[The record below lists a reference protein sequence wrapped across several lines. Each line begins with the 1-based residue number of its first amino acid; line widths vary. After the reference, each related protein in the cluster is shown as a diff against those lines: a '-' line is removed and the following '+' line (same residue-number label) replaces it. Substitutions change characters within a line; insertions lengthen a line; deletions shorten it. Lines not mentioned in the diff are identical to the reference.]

1 MQINVSSR
9 RHTTSA
15 PWIPSSKRQKALI
28 GRIWMKIRSLQAL
41 DSAGLLVRIGKK
53 YVSKA
58 PIRSSVVADR
68 EYLYRIRAS
77 ILDQQE

>member
-41 DSAGLLVRIGKK
+41 DSAETLLSIRIC
-53 YVSKA
+53 
-58 PIRSSVVADR
+58 
-68 EYLYRIRAS
+68 
-77 ILDQQE
+77 